1 MKVSGIGDRKAVAN
15 VEAGGVPSG
24 RKNYFVCES
33 KVMENVT
40 LRDRFPQLFAG
51 LTLLSIALIVSSS
64 LWAGALRNIKRSDDA
79 LTIIGAAKRS
89 IKSDYIVWRV
99 SLSSQQPTAQA
110 AYQELTAWKT
120 RVTAYLKAANVPE
133 SAISVA
139 SLETIAVPE
148 VINGRETGKTLAYKL
163 SQRLEI
169 QSNEV
174 DRYAKLSQ
182 QITELINEGIP
193 LTSEPPQY
201 LYNELSKLRI
211 EMVAEATR
219 DARARAEAIAK
230 STGNRVGGVRSADTG
245 VFQLTARN
253 STDVSNGGSY
263 DTTSIEK
270 DLTAVVTVKFGI
282 E

>member
-1 MKVSGIGDRKAVAN
+1 
-15 VEAGGVPSG
+15 
-24 RKNYFVCES
+24 
-33 KVMENVT
+33 METVT

-64 LWAGALRNIKRSDDA
+64 LWAGAVRNIKRSDDA

-120 RVTAYLKAANVPE
+120 RVSAYLKAANVPE

-169 QSNEV
+169 QSSEV